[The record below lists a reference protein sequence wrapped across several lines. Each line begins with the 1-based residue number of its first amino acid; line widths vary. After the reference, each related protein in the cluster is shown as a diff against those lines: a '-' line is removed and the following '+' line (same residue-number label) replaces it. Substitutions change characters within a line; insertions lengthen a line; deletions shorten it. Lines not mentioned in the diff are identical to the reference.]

1 MGKILIKSANITLM
15 TKVTNLRNTVQTQ
28 FKISVYRILVGTAI
42 VIGQTHI
49 IHFRD
54 THLKSMEFLNRGF

>member
-1 MGKILIKSANITLM
+1 MKSANIKLM

-42 VIGQTHI
+42 VIGQHTLFTSVI
-49 IHFRD
+49 LIEIYGIF
-54 THLKSMEFLNRGF
+54 KSWILR

>member
-1 MGKILIKSANITLM
+1 MKSANIKLM

-42 VIGQTHI
+42 VIGQHTLFTSVI
-49 IHFRD
+49 FIEIYGIF
-54 THLKSMEFLNRGF
+54 KSWILR